1 MTEELHRRYGK
12 VCFSASQHPLQ
23 NLANNKITVIGQKG
37 DDAKVMCQEQAAW
50 TSQPG
55 LWKMIFFPLQLWEK
69 REEIPGWQWWES
81 THVLVPFLN
90 PGTNLSVETCLQFFL
105 FFLIQ
110 QWHQLSTGCTGNLSD
125 LKQIFYVHKFYVLGK
140 VSHDR
145 NVMTQGGIHPE
156 WWDLGRGTRVVCVI
170 VSTKSVSACQPPLVF
185 KQKPGQEHYGQSQVY
200 RQLAGKTQ
208 QHSVHFICCSTLGFF
223 FPWTYKHTNTWCV
236 CDVGVAALPPGVC
249 ERPGSSATCTFAAYS
264 STFNL
269 MRPCTA
275 WFVYSKIHVVADES
289 SVSLEIT

>member
-1 MTEELHRRYGK
+1 MMPRWCVKNKQRELPNQDCGK
-12 VCFSASQHPLQ
+12 WF
-23 NLANNKITVIGQKG
+23 
-37 DDAKVMCQEQAAW
+37 
-50 TSQPG
+50 
-55 LWKMIFFPLQLWEK
+55 FFPCSYEK
-69 REEIPGWQWWES
+69 KEKKFLDGSDGKAHMSWYRFLTLVLIFQWKHAFS
-81 THVLVPFLN
+81 
-90 PGTNLSVETCLQFFL
+90 FF
-105 FFLIQ
+105 FIQ

-264 STFNL
+264 GTFNL